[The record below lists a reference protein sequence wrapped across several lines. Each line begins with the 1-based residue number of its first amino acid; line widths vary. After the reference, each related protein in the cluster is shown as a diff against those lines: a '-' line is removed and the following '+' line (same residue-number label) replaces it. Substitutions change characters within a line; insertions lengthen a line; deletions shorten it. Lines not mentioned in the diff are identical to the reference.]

1 MTADSRPGDRDDADT
16 ESPVSETTRHQLL
29 RALQDRYAELKS
41 RLSRSFAPDLVEDAL
56 HDTWLGLQKPR
67 DLSPVRDPASYLSR
81 AVANRARNILT
92 SRERLLDFSDIM
104 DLIDVV
110 QEAPG
115 PEIIAGDRRE
125 IERMQAALAELTER
139 QQDIFYETF
148 VGNESH
154 HALAERYG
162 VTLRTIQK
170 ELQRAVEHCAK
181 RLGRQKSFATGLPK
195 LSSKQGDD
203 E

>member
-1 MTADSRPGDRDDADT
+1 MTTDSRPGDRNDPAE
-16 ESPVSETTRHQLL
+16 ESPVSEATRRQLM
-29 RALQDRYAELKS
+29 RALQDRYAELKAK
-41 RLSRSFAPDLVEDAL
+41 LSRSFAPDLVEDAL
-56 HDTWLGLQKPR
+56 HDTWLRLQQPR
-67 DLSPVRDPASYLSR
+67 DLGAARDPASYLTR
-81 AVANRARNILT
+81 AVANRVRNILT
-92 SRERLLDFSDIM
+92 ARERLLDFTDIM
-104 DLIDVV
+104 DLVDAAHD
-110 QEAPG
+110 APG

-125 IERMQAALAELTER
+125 IARMQAALAELTDR
-139 QQDIFYETF
+139 QQDIFHETF

-195 LSSKQGDD
+195 LSSKEG
-203 E
+203 EEE